1 MNQDELNKSADE
13 KLAALDTAG
22 VVVEFTVDEAA
33 LIGAFEEDAISFEVA
48 IEAANDE
55 RSL

>member
-1 MNQDELNKSADE
+1 MNQDELNKSAGE

-22 VVVEFTVDEAA
+22 VVVEFTIDEAL